1 MRVDGGSLADTNMS
15 ARSTTNHHIEGEI
28 EIRAAATAAAAA
40 GVEKDNN
47 EGKVFLFSSFLFLLC
62 DAPHTRLKLNEK
74 GCRHVVKPLFSRNN
88 WYMIKNV

>member
-28 EIRAAATAAAAA
+28 EIRAIAAAVA
-40 GVEKDNN
+40 GIEKDNN
-47 EGKVFLFSSFLFLLC
+47 GGKSIFLLLFFSSFC

-74 GCRHVVKPLFSRNN
+74 GCRHIVKPLFSRNN
-88 WYMIKNV
+88 WYMINNF